1 MDSGAAAMW
10 QMPRLTPRTLWATE
24 RYERISSELR
34 PRSFGLPLSPT
45 PLEAPTPTPLSISGL
60 QSSTRRPS
68 DGPLKRVRKTGQ
80 DLTAPGGSVAS
91 ERIDVDEAVIDDA
104 AGLSKIPLIA
114 AKVRQNIP
122 KT

>member
-1 MDSGAAAMW
+1 MVSACAAGYTEQANGPGYTKQANGQRCCGDVAMNL

-60 QSSTRRPS
+60 QS
-68 DGPLKRVRKTGQ
+68 DGGALQIKPATCSGVRKTGQ
-80 DLTAPGGSVAS
+80 SLQPQVVRLPVSGS
-91 ERIDVDEAVIDDA
+91 
-104 AGLSKIPLIA
+104 
-114 AKVRQNIP
+114 
-122 KT
+122 T